1 VWEKIKTDYLVI
13 GSGIAGLTLSL
24 LASQYG
30 KVALITKGSL
40 ANCNSRLAQG
50 GIAASMAPE
59 DHCTY
64 HAEDTIKTGQGLCV
78 PTTVRTVVKG
88 AKEAILF
95 LEELGISLDRHQDG
109 TLELGKEGAHGFH
122 RIVHA
127 GGDAT
132 GAVIMQ
138 ELTRRIQA
146 EESIQIW
153 ENTMILDLVIE
164 NGECT
169 GAMAKQAEGK
179 PLLFDAKAVV
189 LATGGLGQLYKF
201 TTNDLSITGDGYS
214 LAYRAG
220 AVLRDMEFVQFHPT
234 AFNVDVCPLPL
245 ISEAVRGEGALLVT
259 GEGET
264 FMKKYDPR
272 AELASRDIV
281 SRAIYFEMQAGKQ
294 VYLDARMISPFAQRF
309 PTIYA
314 SCQNAGI
321 NPEKELIPVVPAVHY
336 AMGGVKTSEQ
346 GITSI
351 PRLFAVGE
359 VASSGLHGANRLASN
374 SLLEGLTLAKEC
386 IQKLIRVPL
395 KQRETIAPPF
405 TDQDLVKINTKLDP
419 AFQLQVQDLMW
430 SHVGI
435 IREERQLKE
444 ALEQIE
450 VQLQHR
456 SHLPSAETHL
466 LTTALLVVRAALWR
480 KESRGAH
487 YRNDF
492 PNLSKEYANH
502 SLQGGRYEFATYS
515 AIPQTSAY

>member
-40 ANCNSRLAQG
+40 SNCNSRLAQG

-78 PTTVRTVVKG
+78 PETVRTVVKG

-95 LEELGISLDRHQDG
+95 LEELGVSLDRDQDG
-109 TLELGKEGAHGFH
+109 SLELGKEGAHGCN

-132 GAVIMQ
+132 GQVIMQ
-138 ELTRRIQA
+138 ALTRHILSNP
-146 EESIQIW
+146 SIQIW
-153 ENTMILDLVIE
+153 ENTMIIDLLVE

-169 GAMAKQAEGK
+169 GAVGKQLDRT

-189 LATGGLGQLYKF
+189 LATGGLGHLFKY
-201 TTNDLSITGDGYS
+201 TTNDVSITGDGYS

-234 AFNVDVCPLPL
+234 AFNVDLCPLPL
-245 ISEAVRGEGALLVT
+245 ISEAVRGEGAVLVND
-259 GEGET
+259 EGEA

-272 AELASRDIV
+272 EDLASRDIV

-294 VYLDARMISPFAQRF
+294 VYLDARMITNFAQRF
-309 PTIYA
+309 PTIFAY
-314 SCQNAGI
+314 CQDAGI
-321 NPEKELIPVVPAVHY
+321 HPEKDLIPVVPAVHY
-336 AMGGVKTSEQ
+336 AMGGIKTNEQ

-374 SLLEGLTLAKEC
+374 SLLEGLTLAKQN
-386 IQKLIRVPL
+386 IQKLIRVPE
-395 KQRETIAPPF
+395 KQSEACAPSF
-405 TDQDLVKINTKLDP
+405 SEQDLVKINTKLDP
-419 AFQLQVQDLMW
+419 TFQMQIQELMW
-430 SHVGI
+430 NHVGI
-435 IREERQLKE
+435 IRDEEGLKE
-444 ALEQIE
+444 ALEQIQE
-450 VQLQHR
+450 ELNNR
-456 SHLPSAETHL
+456 SNLPSAETHL
-466 LTTALLVVRAALWR
+466 LTTALLVVKAALWR
-480 KESRGAH
+480 EESRGAH
-487 YRNDF
+487 YRRDF
-492 PNLSKEYANH
+492 PNISKAFSNH
-502 SLQGGRYEFATYS
+502 SLQGGHNESITRT